1 MALPPRT
8 ISGLR
13 RLRWLTPLLGLG
25 PVQWLLKRRV
35 EANVHG
41 PDASRRG
48 DSRSYVHGEVRNPR
62 GDVRIATLST
72 PNGYALT
79 AEAALKITHFLATDA
94 GPHAG
99 FYTPSLL
106 MGADFV
112 RSLSGVEYARA
123 R

>member
-1 MALPPRT
+1 MA
-8 ISGLR
+8 G
-13 RLRWLTPLLGLG
+13 
-25 PVQWLLKRRV
+25 Q
-35 EANVHG
+35 
-41 PDASRRG
+41 
-48 DSRSYVHGEVRNPR
+48 VRNPR
-62 GDVRIATLST
+62 GDVRVATLTT

-79 AEAALKITHFLATDA
+79 AEAALKITHFLATDS

-112 RSLSGVEYARA
+112 RGLSGVEYARV